1 MRDYGLNRNC
11 LIRFRVTDEERRAL
25 STLAAELDLSVSDTM
40 RLALSAY
47 GTSAQGAKRKG
58 LREMDKTAAAL
69 QGSQQK
75 GENMRDSLSTRV
87 IFSVTDDLKDALQ
100 AEAASKGVSMS
111 CILRQMIR
119 DRYN

>member
-25 STLAAELDLSVSDTM
+25 SNLAAELDLSVSDTM

-58 LREMDKTAAAL
+58 LREMDKTAL

-75 GENMRDSLSTRV
+75 GENMRDSLSTRI

>member
-11 LIRFRVTDEERRAL
+11 LIKFRATDEERRAL
-25 STLAAELDLSVSDTM
+25 SNLAAELDLSVSETM

-47 GTSAQGAKRKG
+47 GTSAQGAERKG
-58 LREMDKTAAAL
+58 LREMDKTAAL

>member
-11 LIRFRVTDEERRAL
+11 LIKFRATDEERRAL
-25 STLAAELDLSVSDTM
+25 SNLAAELDLSVSETM

-58 LREMDKTAAAL
+58 LREMDKTL
-69 QGSQQK
+69 QGAQQK